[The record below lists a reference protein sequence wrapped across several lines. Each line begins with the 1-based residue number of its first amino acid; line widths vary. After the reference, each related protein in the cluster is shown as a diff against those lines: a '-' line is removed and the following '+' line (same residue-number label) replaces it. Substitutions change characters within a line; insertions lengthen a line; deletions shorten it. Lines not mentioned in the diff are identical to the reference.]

1 MDDRPPSA
9 SPRLAAAFV
18 AAALA
23 AVALGVL
30 ALLRYDNAGIDE
42 WLTWRPAAEMIG
54 PGVIALG
61 VGVVAWLVMYPLHWP
76 RRISGAVV
84 LLVLALVVLA
94 LVLAFPPFDQ
104 LVS

>member
-1 MDDRPPSA
+1 MDGHGSSD

-23 AVALGVL
+23 AVTLGLL
-30 ALLRYDNAGIDE
+30 ALLRYGSARIDA
-42 WLTWRPAAEMIG
+42 WLTWRPAAEMVG
-54 PGVIALG
+54 PSVLALG
-61 VGVVAWLVMYPLHWP
+61 VGLASWFVMAVLGRP
-76 RRISGAVV
+76 RRVSAGLVAAV
-84 LLVLALVVLA
+84 LVLIAVA

>member
-1 MDDRPPSA
+1 MEGHPPAS

-23 AVALGVL
+23 AVTLGVL
-30 ALLRYDNAGIDE
+30 ALLRYNDAGIDE

-54 PGVIALG
+54 PGVLALS
-61 VGVVAWLVMYPLHWP
+61 VGAASWLVMYALRRP
-76 RRISGAVV
+76 RRVGGGVIV
-84 LLVLALVVLA
+84 LVLVLVVLA

-104 LVS
+104 LVT